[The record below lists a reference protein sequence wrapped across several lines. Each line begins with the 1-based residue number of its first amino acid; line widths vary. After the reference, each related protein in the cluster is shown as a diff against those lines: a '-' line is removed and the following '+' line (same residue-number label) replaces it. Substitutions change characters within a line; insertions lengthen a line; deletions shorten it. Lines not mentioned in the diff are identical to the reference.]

1 MLYYTKKQAAARL
14 VVTVR
19 TIDNWRKKGIISCL
33 NIGGIV
39 RFPAEEFERELA
51 AYVVR
56 RRDGES
62 TKKRG
67 R

>member
-1 MLYYTKKQAAARL
+1 MLYLTKKQAAACL
-14 VVTVR
+14 GVTVR
-19 TIDNWRKKGIISCL
+19 TIDNWRNKGILSCL

-56 RRDGES
+56 RREGES
-62 TKKRG
+62 TKNRG